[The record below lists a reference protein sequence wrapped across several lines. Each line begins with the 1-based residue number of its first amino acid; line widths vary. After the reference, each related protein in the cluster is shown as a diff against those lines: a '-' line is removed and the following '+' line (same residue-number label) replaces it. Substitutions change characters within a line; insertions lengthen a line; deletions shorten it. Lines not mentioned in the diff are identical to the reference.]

1 MKALNQKCKSP
12 VVINMVQTDWNE
24 ALTKPSNMI
33 STAALILG
41 AWIILLSLINIFA
54 GGAGQAGNKV
64 AWIGFIG
71 TTFDIG
77 GEAFVPY
84 DDGFILDDAIF
95 AVLGLIMIA
104 AGLRNNEVFNWVSN
118 IQNSDFVNNLIK
130 GNNGK
135 EIISSWLTVI
145 GVAFYIIWSMQ
156 NDTWVDPG
164 VYSIMIAMVAFGI
177 ALNINS
183 KVEN

>member
-33 STAALILG
+33 STAALMLG
-41 AWIILLSLINIFA
+41 AWIILLSLINIFG

-71 TTFDIG
+71 F
-77 GEAFVPY
+77 GEAFVPH
-84 DDGFILDDAIF
+84 DDGLILDDAIF
-95 AVLGLIMIA
+95 AVLGIIMIA
-104 AGLRNNEVFNWVSN
+104 AGLRNTDVFNWISN
-118 IQNSDFVNNLIK
+118 IQNSDFTNNLIK
-130 GNNGK
+130 GNTGK

-145 GVAFYIIWSMQ
+145 GISFYIIWSVQ

-164 VYSIMIAMVAFGI
+164 VYSVMIAMVAFGI

>member
-1 MKALNQKCKSP
+1 MKALNQKGKSP
-12 VVINMVQTDWNE
+12 VVIHMVQTEWNE
-24 ALTKPSNMI
+24 ALTKPSSMI
-33 STAALILG
+33 STTALMLG
-41 AWIILLSLINIFA
+41 TWIILLSLINMFG

-71 TTFDIG
+71 ISGD
-77 GEAFVPY
+77 AFVPY
-84 DDGFILDDAIF
+84 DDGLILDDAIF
-95 AVLGLIMIA
+95 AVLGLVLFIL
-104 AGLRNNEVFNWVSN
+104 GLRNIDVANWIENNKGMDMFNS
-118 IQNSDFVNNLIK
+118 LIK

-135 EIISSWLTVI
+135 EIIANWLVVI
-145 GVAFYIIWSMQ
+145 GISFYLIWSIQ

-164 VYSIMIAMVAFGI
+164 VYSVMISMVAFGI